1 MHREELTCWQYR
13 LAPQLSS
20 SRLTGAKN
28 PSKCKLVKARPEVV
42 GGVANLQTRGR
53 RKTTMHGSDALGP
66 TKRSSR
72 PGKRSGY
79 VMFAHNRGMVF
90 EGAKARVILRSDT
103 RGKGSPRKRTCAVN
117 NKISSKITSSS
128 LP

>member
-28 PSKCKLVKARPEVV
+28 PSKCEFVKARPEVV
-42 GGVANLQTRGR
+42 GGVANLRTRGR

-72 PGKRSGY
+72 PGKRYGY
-79 VMFAHNRGMVF
+79 LMFAHNRGMVF

-117 NKISSKITSSS
+117 YKISSKITSPS